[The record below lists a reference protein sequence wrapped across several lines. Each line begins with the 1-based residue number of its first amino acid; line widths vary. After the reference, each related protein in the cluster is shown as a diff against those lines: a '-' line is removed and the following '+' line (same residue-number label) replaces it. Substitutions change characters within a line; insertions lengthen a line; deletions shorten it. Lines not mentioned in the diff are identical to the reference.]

1 MTREDWECSFGL
13 WQAQNRGSTLIGKA
27 ILDPYRLIRRH
38 PARSHGPTRDP
49 SNGNCGSRSF
59 PRDNRSSCLQLTY
72 LALSASR
79 SPNLRA
85 GVRLDNDATDKGG
98 IGAIRVR
105 RLQLADSPTLL
116 LQRCN
121 HRPGS
126 ILSNYTAGIPC
137 DYLAFRAYRPSDRS
151 GPRGRLV
158 LFTTKSSQVTILL
171 VR

>member
-1 MTREDWECSFGL
+1 M
-13 WQAQNRGSTLIGKA
+13 
-27 ILDPYRLIRRH
+27 
-38 PARSHGPTRDP
+38 
-49 SNGNCGSRSF
+49 
-59 PRDNRSSCLQLTY
+59 
-72 LALSASR
+72 
-79 SPNLRA
+79 RA

-151 GPRGRLV
+151 VPRGRLV